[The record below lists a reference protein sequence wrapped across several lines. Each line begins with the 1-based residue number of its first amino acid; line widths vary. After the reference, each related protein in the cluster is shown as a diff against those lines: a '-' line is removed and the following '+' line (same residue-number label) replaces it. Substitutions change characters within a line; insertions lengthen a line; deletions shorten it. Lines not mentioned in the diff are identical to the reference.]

1 MSIINTNLVNGF
13 WNKSSTISVV
23 SEKIIVLSVKTIIR
37 QNLMEPLLFII
48 NLIGIKNFDISIL
61 GYVNAGTHK
70 KLSLS

>member
-37 QNLMEPLLFII
+37 KNLMEPLLFII